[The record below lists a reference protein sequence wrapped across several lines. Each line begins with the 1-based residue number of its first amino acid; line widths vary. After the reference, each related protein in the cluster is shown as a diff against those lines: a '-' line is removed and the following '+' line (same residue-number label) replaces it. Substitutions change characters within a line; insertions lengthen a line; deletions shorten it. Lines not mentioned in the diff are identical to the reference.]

1 MEPVLQTCH
10 DPEVPAAAAERP
22 EEVRVPVRIDLEA
35 FPVRGHELNG
45 EQIVD
50 RQAVLA
56 DEPADASSEGQ
67 PGDPDR
73 SGVPE
78 SGRETVPRRL
88 LRCIGRR

>member
-22 EEVRVPVRIDLEA
+22 EQIRVPLKTDLEA
-35 FPVRGHELNG
+35 FSVRGYELGG

-73 SGVPE
+73 SGVTE

-88 LRCIGRR
+88 LRCIGRL